1 MKKQQVSVFNT
12 ELPRAQSAKRNQ
24 LRQGACRRL
33 LQCGAATPA
42 MQGAD
47 GLRQIRDAG
56 LRGKQVEFWAVQRGT
71 KDAMIEKMRCYL
83 SISIAAASFCFL
95 LFREV
100 SLLLLPLLL
109 LLFGAGCPR
118 NHRRSAE

>member
-1 MKKQQVSVFNT
+1 VGAVSK
-12 ELPRAQSAKRNQ
+12 AQSASS
-24 LRQGACRRL
+24 GACRRL

-42 MQGAD
+42 VQGAD
-47 GLRQIRDAG
+47 GLRQIRDAR

-71 KDAMIEKMRCYL
+71 KDAMVEKMRCYL
-83 SISIAAASFCFL
+83 TIDAASFCFL

-109 LLFGAGCPR
+109 LLLGPGCHR